1 MLTNP
6 DFQAQQEAEAERYQ
20 LLSDAIAECCA
31 KGVSYKTLHILAMES
46 CFNAKDLLLIMQA
59 DVKRMQAD
67 VKRIKEKLEA
77 LQ

>member
-59 DVKRMQAD
+59 DVKR
-67 VKRIKEKLEA
+67 IKEKLEA
-77 LQ
+77 MQ